1 MSLLTSL
8 PEAHGPAMG
17 LTGLWAWMVG
27 SPVNLALWI
36 GNRLA
41 TWTGLFV
48 VWRKLKGAPDR
59 TKRFL
64 LWGMALNAVSLFL
77 LLGVLRLLAAR

>member
-1 MSLLTSL
+1 MLVASLWT
-8 PEAHGPAMG
+8 
-17 LTGLWAWMVG
+17 WVVG
-27 SPVNLALWI
+27 SPVNLALWV

-41 TWTGLFV
+41 TWTGLLV

-64 LWGMALNAVSLFL
+64 LWGVALNAASLLL
-77 LLGVLRLLAAR
+77 LLGVRRFLAAR

>member
-1 MSLLTSL
+1 MLVASLWSVVT
-8 PEAHGPAMG
+8 
-17 LTGLWAWMVG
+17 G
-27 SPVNLALWI
+27 SPMNLALWI

-41 TWTGLFV
+41 TWTGLLV

-64 LWGMALNAVSLFL
+64 LWGMALNAVSLLL
-77 LLGVLRLLAAR
+77 LLGVLRLLTAR

>member
-1 MSLLTSL
+1 MLVASLWSVV
-8 PEAHGPAMG
+8 A
-17 LTGLWAWMVG
+17 G
-27 SPVNLALWI
+27 SPVSLALWI

-41 TWTGLFV
+41 TWTGLLV

-64 LWGMALNAVSLFL
+64 LWGMVLNAASLLL
-77 LLGVLRLLAAR
+77 LLGVHRFLAVR

>member
-1 MSLLTSL
+1 MVIMSLWTWV
-8 PEAHGPAMG
+8 A
-17 LTGLWAWMVG
+17 G
-27 SPVNLALWI
+27 SPVSLALWV

-41 TWTGLFV
+41 TWTGLLV

-64 LWGMALNAVSLFL
+64 LWGLALNAASLLL